1 MDEEAILL
9 YTVNDKDD
17 DGFPIETVKKT
28 NVYVREKSATRTE
41 YYEALRSGI
50 TVSMVLELRQ
60 EDWNQTK
67 HISKNG
73 KAAYADRV
81 IYDGA
86 TYDIVRAFKDNKSMI
101 ELICK

>member
-1 MDEEAILL
+1 MSEEAILL
-9 YTVNDKDD
+9 YTINGKDD
-17 DGFPIETVKKT
+17 DGFPVETVKKT

-50 TVSMVLELRQ
+50 TVSMVLEVRL
-60 EDWNQTK
+60 EDWDQTK
-67 HISKNG
+67 HITANG

-86 TYDIVRAFKDNKSMI
+86 TYDIVRAFRGDKSMV